1 MRNLKTYSQFVA
13 ESIILEEEEEK
24 SVISDV
30 IKLVSDKLRTKVEY
44 TESSK
49 VFTCKGLLLAYPNV
63 LEDILSTI
71 DIKAK
76 NISKPIKGQVAGD
89 TTFKI

>member
-1 MRNLKTYSQFVA
+1 MRNLKTYSQFIA
-13 ESIILEEEEEK
+13 ESIILEEEEK

-30 IKLVSDKLRTKVEY
+30 IKLVNDKLRTKVEY

-49 VFTCKGLLLAYPNV
+49 VFTCKGLRLQYPNV

-89 TTFKI
+89 TTFEI

>member
-1 MRNLKTYSQFVA
+1 MRNLKTYDEFIS
-13 ESIILEEEEEK
+13 ESLILEEDK
-24 SVISDV
+24 SVISD
-30 IKLVSDKLRTKVEY
+30 IKKLVSDKLRTEVEY

-71 DIKAK
+71 DIKPK
-76 NISKPIKGQVAGD
+76 KISKPEKGQVAGD
-89 TTFKI
+89 TTFEI